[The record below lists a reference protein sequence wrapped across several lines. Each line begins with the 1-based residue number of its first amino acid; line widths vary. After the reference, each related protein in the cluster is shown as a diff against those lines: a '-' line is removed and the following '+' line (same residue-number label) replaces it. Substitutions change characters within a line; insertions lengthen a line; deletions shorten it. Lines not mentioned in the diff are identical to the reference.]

1 MALMSLIRAQNSCGL
16 LISLL
21 LREDNCFMGGEEKGE
36 GEEEEG
42 HGEEVEQQQQQV
54 VEEIEQQ
61 QQLLQGAAEVEQEKE
76 GEVVDKV
83 TEE

>member
-1 MALMSLIRAQNSCGL
+1 
-16 LISLL
+16 
-21 LREDNCFMGGEEKGE
+21 MGGEEKGE
-36 GEEEEG
+36 GDEEEG
-42 HGEEVEQQQQQV
+42 HAEEVEQQQQV

-61 QQLLQGAAEVEQEKE
+61 QLLQGQGVAEVEQEKE

>member
-1 MALMSLIRAQNSCGL
+1 
-16 LISLL
+16 
-21 LREDNCFMGGEEKGE
+21 MGGEEKGE
-36 GEEEEG
+36 GDEEEG
-42 HGEEVEQQQQQV
+42 HAEEVEQQQQV

-61 QQLLQGAAEVEQEKE
+61 QQLLQGQGVAEVEQEKE